1 MSNIKGLL
9 RHSKRKGKKKGFRW
23 RKHGRFKMI
32 ILRALRAQQGRGE
45 RKGTK
50 IREPRRRNSSYIL
63 EIIQD
68 ITLVSKE

>member
-1 MSNIKGLL
+1 
-9 RHSKRKGKKKGFRW
+9 
-23 RKHGRFKMI
+23 MI

-63 EIIQD
+63 EIIQN
-68 ITLVSKE
+68 ITQPLKKHKPKHAHIRYHFLPQNPPHLTILEDNA